1 MKQNESTN
9 TPKNYLTKTDVARML
24 AVSPRTIDT
33 WMKRGTLPYFRIG
46 TKLVRFDE
54 GDIRTALE
62 TSCRVGFP
70 FNPMG

>member
-9 TPKNYLTKTDVARML
+9 TPKHYLTKTDVARML
-24 AVSPRTIDT
+24 AVTPRTIDT

-54 GDIRTALE
+54 GDIRTTLE
-62 TSCRVGFP
+62 TSCRVGVP
-70 FNPMG
+70 YSPRG

>member
-1 MKQNESTN
+1 MKQNEST
-9 TPKNYLTKTDVARML
+9 TPTRHYLTKTDVARML

-54 GDIRTALE
+54 GDIRTTLQ

-70 FNPMG
+70 YNPMG

>member
-1 MKQNESTN
+1 MKTNEQTN
-9 TPKNYLTKTDVARML
+9 TPKGYLTKSDVARML
-24 AVSPRTIDT
+24 CVTPRTIDT

-70 FNPMG
+70 YNPQG